1 MEKDRLKRDLDSNGL
16 SLRELK
22 ETLDK
27 LDTDCKVNNSVAK
40 LIYKCAVSVSHWLA
54 YLIFNNNKRWF
65 ASECLMAQ
73 KITSGIFSLHASQTP
88 VSGLNPVGLHSI

>member
-27 LDTDCKVNNSVAK
+27 LDTDCKVNISVAK
-40 LIYKCAVSVSHWLA
+40 LTYKCAVSVSHW
-54 YLIFNNNKRWF
+54 YF
-65 ASECLMAQ
+65 
-73 KITSGIFSLHASQTP
+73 FSHY
-88 VSGLNPVGLHSI
+88 

>member
-27 LDTDCKVNNSVAK
+27 LDTDCKVNISVAK
-40 LIYKCAVSVSHWLA
+40 LTYKCAVSVSHWYFFFHYILLPFFIHPHA
-54 YLIFNNNKRWF
+54 KPW
-65 ASECLMAQ
+65 
-73 KITSGIFSLHASQTP
+73 SL
-88 VSGLNPVGLHSI
+88 